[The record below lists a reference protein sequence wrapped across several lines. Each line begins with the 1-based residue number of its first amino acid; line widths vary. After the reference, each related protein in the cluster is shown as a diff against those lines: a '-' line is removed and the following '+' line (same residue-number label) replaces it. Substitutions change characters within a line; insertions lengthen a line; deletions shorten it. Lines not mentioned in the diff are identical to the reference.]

1 VQSVELVTQFPKLNR
16 KVLVYVIKFLRLSI
30 LPAESVTL
38 MNATNLALIFGANL
52 LRNPENDPL
61 KDVTNMP
68 LQAAWFKNI
77 LGMQIPFL
85 LTSFYKRKK

>member
-1 VQSVELVTQFPKLNR
+1 
-16 KVLVYVIKFLRLSI
+16 
-30 LPAESVTL
+30 